1 MSIDGGGTRTV
12 AVVVDETLQELGRG
26 QAASANYHNVGL
38 ERLRYALWIA
48 ADRACQGAGCAF
60 VDLVAL
66 GCGLAGAGR
75 PEDRHV
81 LRRAVAEVIPVSPL
95 VLTHDAE
102 SALVGG
108 TGRREGVVLISGTGS
123 MAYGVNA
130 EGRSTR
136 AGGWGPILDDEGSG
150 YWIGLSGLRAAVRSY
165 DGRAPATIVGE
176 RILAALGLSR
186 MKELVGWANRRG
198 SVKEIAALAPLVG
211 QCAQARD
218 EIAQEILSQAG
229 SKLAALAGAVLR
241 KLGMTDAAC
250 EIVLAGGT
258 FHHQPLVVQALREE
272 MARCAPQARPIWPRH
287 EPALGAALLA
297 LMELGEYGRDPD

>member
-1 MSIDGGGTRTV
+1 MTLVMSIDGGGTRTV

-130 EGRSTR
+130 EGRS
-136 AGGWGPILDDEGSG
+136 
-150 YWIGLSGLRAAVRSY
+150 WIGLSGLRAAVRSY